1 MQFPYKVK
9 LFGVIN
15 MYENI
20 RNLREDK
27 DLKQQQIA
35 DYLNITQATYS
46 RYESGDL
53 DIPSAVLIK
62 LSKYHDVSID
72 YLLGQTNNQK
82 RYSSK

>member
-1 MQFPYKVK
+1 
-9 LFGVIN
+9 

-27 DLKQQQIA
+27 DLTQQQIA

-53 DIPSAVLIK
+53 DIPSAVLVK
-62 LSKYHDVSID
+62 LSKYHSVSID